1 MTPRDLNPHQTCL
14 MFIITEL
21 GVSYHTKCYFFQ
33 ILSKDVQQFSSF
45 ILDSLLLVGNCSTCS
60 TTGVFST
67 ISGSSQKAIICS
79 MSLKFSFLPFTML
92 GEFQS
97 TMVQQP
103 KSLFLYSCN
112 CSIFWLCWFSIV
124 SDLAVVPVCSSSS
137 SMVVNSRSL
146 VAKSSS

>member
-21 GVSYHTKCYFFQ
+21 GVAYHTKCYFFQ

-45 ILDSLLLVGNCSTCS
+45 ILDSLLLVGNCST
-60 TTGVFST
+60 TGVFST
-67 ISGSSQKAIICS
+67 ISSSSQKAIICIHEV
-79 MSLKFSFLPFTML
+79 LPPSIHHDRWVPVSPRCSN
-92 GEFQS
+92 QS
-97 TMVQQP
+97 CRFYIHAIVV
-103 KSLFLYSCN
+103 
-112 CSIFWLCWFSIV
+112 FWLCWFSIV